1 MRFSFTSTFVVAL
14 TISAVHIRAAAA
26 ANAHCTDPQPVNVC
40 CVKFAEVTP
49 NNPVLSAIFGQDY
62 ILPGP
67 LAGIGCIYKTS
78 FGCPPLTK
86 EASCV
91 FYNSLLGAVAIPC
104 VVGSSSSSTGTP
116 SFPGLK

>member
-1 MRFSFTSTFVVAL
+1 MRLSFISTFVVAL
-14 TISAVHIRAAAA
+14 TISAVPNRAAAA
-26 ANAHCTDPQPVNVC
+26 ANPTCTDPQPVNVC
-40 CVKFAEVTP
+40 CARYADVAN
-49 NNPVLSAIFGQDY
+49 NNPLLSAIFGKDY

-86 EASCV
+86 EANCV

-104 VVGSSSSSTGTP
+104 VMASSSSSTGTP